1 MSKDDLID
9 MQGTVVAVHSGGL
22 YRVQCDAGHEVLAQL
37 SGRMRRFRIKV
48 VPGDRVT
55 VGVSP
60 VRSRSRHHHLPG
72 PLATRPSLNSN
83 TTDRSRRPHGPRRRP
98 RRGPRRGGSSAQPQQ
113 LRPASTPLS
122 LEAHPADATPLPY
135 TSLPLDARLQ
145 EGIRDLGYT
154 DTRPIQSAVI
164 PLALAGS
171 DLIACAETGTG
182 KTAAFV
188 IPTLQTLLTNAI
200 PLAVQAKSRVLVL
213 APTRELAVQ
222 IEDEI
227 HGLAYHTGVTSAAIY
242 GGVEMGPQERALK
255 AGVDIIVAT
264 PGRLIDHMRQDNADL
279 SGVSLLVLDEADRMM
294 DMGFWPDVR
303 RIIAALPSERQ
314 TLLFSA
320 TMPNEVVKDA
330 LEITRAAKYVQVGQ
344 RSAPP
349 KSITHQV
356 EEMPAGEKL
365 TWLIEHLRNPGGP
378 VLVFS
383 RTKIGADR
391 LARRLAAAGI
401 KCTALHAD
409 RTQNDRRIAV
419 EGFKGGRYKVLV
431 ATDIAARG
439 LDIDGIH
446 TVINYEVPDSS
457 DAYVHRVG
465 RTGRAD
471 EVGHAIT
478 LVAPEERR
486 ALAHVAKAVGLR
498 LE

>member
-1 MSKDDLID
+1 MPFS
-9 MQGTVVAVHSGGL
+9 
-22 YRVQCDAGHEVLAQL
+22 
-37 SGRMRRFRIKV
+37 
-48 VPGDRVT
+48 
-55 VGVSP
+55 
-60 VRSRSRHHHLPG
+60 
-72 PLATRPSLNSN
+72 SL
-83 TTDRSRRPHGPRRRP
+83 T
-98 RRGPRRGGSSAQPQQ
+98 
-113 LRPASTPLS
+113 
-122 LEAHPADATPLPY
+122 
-135 TSLPLDARLQ
+135 LDPRLQ
-145 EGIRDLGYT
+145 EGIRDLGFVE
-154 DTRPIQSAVI
+154 TRPVQSAVI
-164 PLALAGS
+164 PLALAGD
-171 DLIACAETGTG
+171 DLIACAQTGTG

-188 IPTLQTLLTNAI
+188 VPMLQALLRVD
-200 PLAVQAKSRVLVL
+200 PSQPRSGKSRVLVL

-227 HGLAYHTGVTSAAIY
+227 HGLAYHTSVTSAAVY

-264 PGRLIDHMRQDNADL
+264 PGRLIDHMRQENADL
-279 SGVSLLVLDEADRMM
+279 SGIDLLVLDEADRMM

-303 RIIAALPSERQ
+303 RIIAALPTARQ

-330 LEITRAAKYVQVGQ
+330 LEITRAAKYVQIGQ
-344 RSAPP
+344 RSAPA

-356 EEMPAGEKL
+356 EQMPSGEKL
-365 TWLIEHLRNPGGP
+365 QWLIDHLRRPEGP

-409 RTQNDRRIAV
+409 RSQDQRRIAV
-419 EGFKGGRYKVLV
+419 EGFKSGRYKVLV

-439 LDIDGIH
+439 LDIDAIH
-446 TVINYEVPDSS
+446 TVINYEVPDSP
-457 DAYVHRVG
+457 DTYVHRVG

-478 LVAPEERR
+478 LVSPEERR
-486 ALAHVAKAVGLR
+486 ALAYVAKGVGLR